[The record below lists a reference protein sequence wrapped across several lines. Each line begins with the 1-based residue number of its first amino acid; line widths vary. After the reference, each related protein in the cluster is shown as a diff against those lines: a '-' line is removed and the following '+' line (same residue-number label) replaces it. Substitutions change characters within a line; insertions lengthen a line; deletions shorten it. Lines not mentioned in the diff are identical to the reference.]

1 MNKNGKIALALTG
14 IAAATATAAAA
25 TAAGRILVYTT
36 RRIGSLGY
44 GWFTL

>member
-14 IAAATATAAAA
+14 IATAAAA

>member
-14 IAAATATAAAA
+14 IAAAAA
-25 TAAGRILVYTT
+25 TATAGRILAYTT